1 MFTNPAINIYT
12 HDVRILVAFYE
23 GLGFKEAFR
32 FPSEGDPIHV
42 ELRLDHFTIGVASV
56 DSAITHHGLKP
67 KLDGRPIEIV
77 LWTDD
82 TDGDFARLTVEG
94 APGLSQPHDWLHGK
108 LRIAWIA
115 DPDGNPIQ
123 LVQKRQ

>member
-1 MFTNPAINIYT
+1 MFTSPGINIYT
-12 HDVRILVAFYE
+12 LNVRRLVAFYE
-23 GLGFKEAFR
+23 GLGFTETFR
-32 FPSEGDPIHV
+32 VPRSGDPIHV
-42 ELRLDHFTIGVASV
+42 ELRLEHFTIGVASV

-67 KLDGRPIEIV
+67 ELGGRPIEIV

-82 TDGDFARLTVEG
+82 TDGDFTSLTSAG
-94 APGLSQPHDWLHGK
+94 ALILSRPHDWLDGK

-123 LVQKRQ
+123 LVQKR